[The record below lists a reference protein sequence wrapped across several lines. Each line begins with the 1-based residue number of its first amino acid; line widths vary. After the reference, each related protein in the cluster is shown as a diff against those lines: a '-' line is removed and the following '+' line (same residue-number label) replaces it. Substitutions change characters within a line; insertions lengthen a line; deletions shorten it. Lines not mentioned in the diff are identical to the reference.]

1 MTEATIEKTVEV
13 RDQEKK
19 QIVERPIRQRTFSPR
34 VDIYEANDTVLLVA
48 EMPGVGEAGIEVTL
62 DKDILKVRGEVQRSE
77 LEGYKAAYL
86 EHPAGNFERTFK
98 LSDDVDRE
106 NIEAAIKNGLLT
118 VVLPKAEIAK
128 TKKIVVKGA

>member
-13 RDQEKK
+13 RDHEEKE
-19 QIVERPIRQRTFSPR
+19 IVERPMRRRTFSPR

-62 DKDILKVRGEVQRSE
+62 DKDILKVRGEVQGSD
-77 LEGYKAAYL
+77 LGGYKAAYL
-86 EHPAGNFERTFK
+86 EHSTGNYERTFK
-98 LSDDVDRE
+98 LSDDVNRE
-106 NIEAAIKNGLLT
+106 NIEAVIENGLLT